1 MFSRLCSALSTSKWF
16 MENVLYGMCL
26 FQTVCPRW
34 ITNLV
39 HAKSFGQ
46 ELLHLQ
52 MVCDKLKNA
61 NFKLNPKK
69 CELF

>member
-1 MFSRLCSALSTSKWF
+1 MFFRLCSALATFKCLI
-16 MENVLYGMCL
+16 ETVLYSMCL
-26 FQTVCPRW
+26 FQTVCPRQ

-39 HAKSFGQ
+39 HAKSFSQ
-46 ELLHLQ
+46 ELVHLQ

-61 NFKLNPKK
+61 NLKLNPKK

>member
-1 MFSRLCSALSTSKWF
+1 MRCSCYPKQF
-16 MENVLYGMCL
+16 MENVVYGMCL
-26 FQTVCPRW
+26 SQTVCPRR

-46 ELLHLQ
+46 ELVPLQ

-61 NFKLNPKK
+61 NLKLNPKK

>member
-1 MFSRLCSALSTSKWF
+1 

-61 NFKLNPKK
+61 NLKLNPKK